1 MHRAACLTLMKLHAR
16 DSPLTLRDAEWQAL
30 CDRLHG
36 YSGSD
41 IATVILGALFEPIR
55 DLQKATHWAYTSG
68 QFFMPPTKV
77 CKTQETFNFLSIR
90 VYVARFCCHTLLLD
104 GWLEA
109 CEPDRPNA
117 VEANMSDLPPDRV
130 NKT

>member
-1 MHRAACLTLMKLHAR
+1 MRFGTRSYDVHRAACLTLMKLHAR

-68 QFFMPPTKV
+68 QFFMRQMY
-77 CKTQETFNFLSIR
+77 KTLRNS
-90 VYVARFCCHTLLLD
+90 TL
-104 GWLEA
+104 
-109 CEPDRPNA
+109 
-117 VEANMSDLPPDRV
+117 
-130 NKT
+130 